1 MSEDNTLWFCVL
13 LGFEITRQCMYM
25 HRHLGIFET
34 LTFDLTGKCWKTS
47 KTGHIDLII
56 YVMLQHVVTAFRWGF
71 SSQVF
76 WSLISLLSV
85 ICVWNT
91 SASTQHT
98 QITHAAFAGLL
109 WWSHILSE
117 GEVKMS
123 GPWELVTV
131 SRWLNDRVVHCNCH
145 SIITILHKQGQLR
158 TDKKRQKQEHWRLGS
173 LTTNYLSSILTLHRF
188 LSLDPGR
195 NSTS

>member
-1 MSEDNTLWFCVL
+1 MILCIAWVWNHQTMYVHAQA
-13 LGFEITRQCMYM
+13 LGYIWDTDIWLDREMLKNQQDRS
-25 HRHLGIFET
+25 HRG
-34 LTFDLTGKCWKTS
+34 
-47 KTGHIDLII
+47 DLII